1 MTVNLGKRYRH
12 YIDTETTGLDPSVH
26 ELLEVAIVTE
36 EVSESA
42 PFERA
47 VTTTWSAKI
56 LPERIH
62 INEPKALEVNG
73 YTPEK
78 WASAVP
84 FSEVAQEIADKLKDG
99 VIVGHNVR
107 FDLDFLGAEFKRAG
121 IDPKLPYHNIDTVTL
136 AYEHWSLSGECAR
149 VSLDPLRVH
158 LGLTLAQH
166 HSAVKDAMD
175 CREVFYRAMRPS
187 PGRFFQRVKSMCL
200 RQFQLRWWVFR
211 HFLSFLD

>member
-1 MTVNLGKRYRH
+1 MPVNLGKQYRH
-12 YIDTETTGLDPSVH
+12 YIDTETTGLDPSLH

-42 PFERA
+42 PFERSL
-47 VTTTWSAKI
+47 TTVWSTKI

-78 WASAVP
+78 WEGAKP
-84 FSEVAQEIADKLKDG
+84 FGEVAATIAEKLKNG

-107 FDLDFLGAEFKRAG
+107 FDLDFLQAAFKGVG
-121 IDPKLPYHNIDTVTL
+121 IDPQLPYHNIDTVTL
-136 AYEHWSLSGECAR
+136 AYEHWALSGECAR

-166 HSAVKDAMD
+166 HSAVKDALD
-175 CREVFYRAMRPS
+175 CREVFYRALAPS
-187 PGRFFQRVKSMCL
+187 WSRFFQRMVSSYT
-200 RQFQLRWWVFR
+200 RRFQLRWWLLR
-211 HFLSFLD
+211 HMMSFLD